1 MNRTVQDLVGT
12 EFRFADHFAD
22 MNLQAPAFVRM
33 NSPFY
38 SGERWA
44 VRLLSQCLNRDAEWE
59 WEPSPSIRDD
69 AFYARCRFDSLEQA
83 VETWNRA
90 NARLHGREGGASE

>member
-12 EFRFADHFAD
+12 EFQFSHQFADTGE
-22 MNLQAPAFVRM
+22 LSPPRFVRM

-38 SGERWA
+38 DGEKWA
-44 VRLLSQCLNRDAEWE
+44 VRWHGRCLTKTAEWE
-59 WEPSPSIRDD
+59 YEPLPSSRDD
-69 AFYARCRFDSLEQA
+69 AFYARCRFDTLEQA

-90 NARLHGREGGASE
+90 NKILSVTARDG